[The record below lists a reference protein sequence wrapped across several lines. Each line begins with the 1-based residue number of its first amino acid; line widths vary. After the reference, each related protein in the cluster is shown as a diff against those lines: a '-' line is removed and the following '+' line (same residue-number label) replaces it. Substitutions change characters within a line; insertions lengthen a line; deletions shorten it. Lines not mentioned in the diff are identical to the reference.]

1 MLFRLIKFLAQFVFV
16 LVLVALAAG
25 AWLFW
30 RAMPAYSGTA
40 ALPGLTAEARVW
52 RDQYGVP
59 HIFAATMNDAARALG
74 WLHASERL
82 YQMEIQRRVG
92 QGRIAEIAGPDL
104 IGVDRFIR
112 TLGLY
117 RLAESS
123 FAALS
128 PFAQARLQAYVDG
141 VNAFL
146 DAHADALPPEFMI
159 LSDKPEPWKPAD
171 SLVWGKLIALQL
183 GHNYK
188 FEIMRAE
195 LARKLPPAQ
204 ASWILPMPPADSPVT
219 TLPALHSRHAAADG
233 PDARLGELFPFRHGA
248 SNEWVVA
255 GSRTMTRMGAPL
267 LRRFARTWWPISPV
281 GAVMTIILSSSS
293 GSRPLGSLAQL
304 GKCPPSSRHRRYW
317 MRR

>member
-1 MLFRLIKFLAQFVFV
+1 MSEGFEAAGTANALSSHQALAQFVVV
-16 LVLVALAAG
+16 LVLVAVAAG

-30 RAMPAYSGTA
+30 RAMPEYSGTA
-40 ALPGLTAEARVW
+40 ALPGLTAETRVW

-128 PFAQARLQAYVDG
+128 PFAQARLR
-141 VNAFL
+141 
-146 DAHADALPPEFMI
+146 PM
-159 LSDKPEPWKPAD
+159 ST
-171 SLVWGKLIALQL
+171 
-183 GHNYK
+183 
-188 FEIMRAE
+188 
-195 LARKLPPAQ
+195 
-204 ASWILPMPPADSPVT
+204 ASTRSSI
-219 TLPALHSRHAAADG
+219 
-233 PDARLGELFPFRHGA
+233 
-248 SNEWVVA
+248 
-255 GSRTMTRMGAPL
+255 RTPTPC
-267 LRRFARTWWPISPV
+267 RRNS
-281 GAVMTIILSSSS
+281 
-293 GSRPLGSLAQL
+293 
-304 GKCPPSSRHRRYW
+304 
-317 MRR
+317 